1 MRNNRLT
8 VPLFSIQGHMLR
20 HVTLAEAYRMIDL
33 KQAHQVSAR
42 NKPLKIQL
50 KQLDRESKNTPA
62 TITFSECNA
71 NAFAKTNFEGAH
83 SRTASMPEVKK
94 QERLLMGRAS
104 EDFIERAEAKVA
116 LWPFIGD
123 DKAVRVGPVPV

>member
-20 HVTLAEAYRMIDL
+20 HITLSEAHRMLEL
-33 KQAHQVSAR
+33 KQAHQVSRR
-42 NKPLKIQL
+42 NQPLKIQL
-50 KQLDRESKNTPA
+50 NGLDREMKNTPA

-71 NAFAKTNFEGAH
+71 NAFAKTKFEGAH
-83 SRTASMPEVKK
+83 SRTATMSEMKK
-94 QERLLMGRAS
+94 QERLLMGRPS
-104 EDFIERAEAKVA
+104 EDFIERAEVKVA

-123 DKAVRVGPVPV
+123 TKAVAVRPQV